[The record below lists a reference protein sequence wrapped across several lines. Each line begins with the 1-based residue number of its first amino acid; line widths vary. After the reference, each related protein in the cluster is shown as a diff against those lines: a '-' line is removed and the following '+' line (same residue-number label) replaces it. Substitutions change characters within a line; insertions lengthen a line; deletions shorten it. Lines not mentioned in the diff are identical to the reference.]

1 MRGLVLLGLLAL
13 ALLLQI
19 TVLEMLRIGGVMPDL
34 VLMLVVFAA
43 FLRGKTEGAFW
54 GFVAG
59 LMKDVAAG
67 SFFGLNALSLMT
79 AGYLVGLAERRLYK
93 DSIPVAMFVT
103 WLAAVVSQ
111 LVHYLLLLYLG
122 VDIPAGTAMRVI
134 FSGALYTAILVPLFY
149 RRFYRSQSQGWLR
162 DRQY

>member
-13 ALLLQI
+13 ALLLQG
-19 TVLEMLRIGGVMPDL
+19 TVLGMLRIGGVMPDL
-34 VLMLVVFAA
+34 VLMLVVFVA
-43 FLRGKTEGAFW
+43 FLSGKTEGAFW

-59 LMKDVAAG
+59 LIKDAAAG
-67 SFFGLNALSLMT
+67 SYFGLNALSLMT

-111 LVHYLLLLYLG
+111 LAHYLLLLYWG
-122 VDIPAGTAMRVI
+122 MDIPPGTAMRVI
-134 FSGALYTAILVPLFY
+134 FGVAFYTAVLVPLFY
-149 RRFYRSQSQGWLR
+149 RRFYRSQLHGWLR
-162 DRQY
+162 NRQY